1 MKSLTQS
8 INESLE
14 ILENEIV
21 KVFGDNPI
29 KKGSKEVVDVLVEG
43 EPAFA
48 INYIFDYYN
57 DSFEDIRSWLKSTKD
72 KNAKNCKYDFDDIRK
87 TFEAQYEKE
96 MDDTEDGL
104 VICWQ
109 KDGRMFAVPYD
120 DGILTVK

>member
-14 ILENEIV
+14 ILENEVV
-21 KVFGDNPI
+21 KLFGDNPI

-48 INYIFDYYN
+48 INYIFDYFN
-57 DSFEDIRSWLKSTKD
+57 DALGDIQDWLELTKD
-72 KNAKNCKYDFDDIRK
+72 KNAKNCKYDFDYISE

-96 MDDTEDGL
+96 MEDTENGL